1 MALKNNIGV
10 HYFACLIPMH
20 VLFVED
26 GLMEKGV
33 FLATWKDISSENEKQ
48 FEIHTGVTDAG
59 NNFRVYFWLL
69 LSEIL
74 SSHSVETQ

>member
-1 MALKNNIGV
+1 MAIKNSIGV

-33 FLATWKDISSENEKQ
+33 FLATWKDITNENEKQ
-48 FEIHTGVTDAG
+48 FDIITA
-59 NNFRVYFWLL
+59 
-69 LSEIL
+69 LSDPG
-74 SSHSVETQ
+74 